1 MGVRTTCNICS
12 NNELVELIKMPKM
25 PLTGLY
31 LEKKDLENNLYD
43 QGFNY
48 CKNCGHGQLKNVI
61 DADLIYD
68 DSYSHRTSGSNISIS
83 GNDFFFNTI
92 ESVVKNKEFNQILE
106 IGCND
111 AYLIKKLSSK
121 AKNLIGI
128 DPVWKDKDFI
138 IDNKISIKGKFI
150 NELDDTDL
158 NVKPDLIISSH
169 TFEHVDGIYEEFF
182 KLVDLAADDCLFFI
196 EVPSLESTINQRRY
210 DQIFHQH
217 LQYFSYSS
225 MRFLI
230 ERIGCEFMGSKYN
243 YSLWGGTS
251 LYWFKK
257 TSKINKEKVPN
268 NSFNIFQEKQI
279 TDNYNIYKKQLQES
293 LNQMQAFDEEV
304 IGFGAAQMLPII
316 GYHME
321 SNLDWISKIYD
332 DNDNRVGKY
341 LPYISPKIE
350 KFSSGDITDSIVLIT
365 ALDSTKPL
373 LKKILNYQPRRIYT
387 LTNIF

>member
-182 KLVDLAADDCLFFI
+182 KLVDFI
-196 EVPSLESTINQRRY
+196 
-210 DQIFHQH
+210 
-217 LQYFSYSS
+217 
-225 MRFLI
+225 
-230 ERIGCEFMGSKYN
+230 
-243 YSLWGGTS
+243 
-251 LYWFKK
+251 
-257 TSKINKEKVPN
+257 
-268 NSFNIFQEKQI
+268 
-279 TDNYNIYKKQLQES
+279 
-293 LNQMQAFDEEV
+293 
-304 IGFGAAQMLPII
+304 
-316 GYHME
+316 
-321 SNLDWISKIYD
+321 
-332 DNDNRVGKY
+332 
-341 LPYISPKIE
+341 
-350 KFSSGDITDSIVLIT
+350 
-365 ALDSTKPL
+365 TK
-373 LKKILNYQPRRIYT
+373 
-387 LTNIF
+387 